1 MVTFSIHDP
10 LGVFMF
16 QSLENDHIWSL
27 SRQDLHSVGYRTS
40 SKHRLF
46 PTWVVKLTCPKLPT
60 FLCHPIYVV
69 RLAALHVQESD
80 ERWCLLRALVISP
93 QRVWRVWEPFGEKM
107 PWKNECCGWC
117 CLVVLLV
124 ISATYWET
132 RVLCLDSSKFS
143 QGFYVN
149 VDLQPLNK
157 KGSRKNYFEFK
168 LLFNKLILEV
178 VLK

>member
-10 LGVFMF
+10 LGAFTF
-16 QSLENDHIWSL
+16 QSLENEHIWSL

-46 PTWVVKLTCPKLPT
+46 PTWVAHFPAPPY
-60 FLCHPIYVV
+60 LCGGVGS
-69 RLAALHVQESD
+69 ATWSNVQESD

-107 PWKNECCGWC
+107 PWKNECCCWC

-124 ISATYWET
+124 ISATVRET
-132 RVLCLDSSKFS
+132 RVLCLGSSKFS
-143 QGFYVN
+143 QGFLCECWFATY
-149 VDLQPLNK
+149 K
-157 KGSRKNYFEFK
+157 
-168 LLFNKLILEV
+168 
-178 VLK
+178 